1 LILFWD
7 NNMTALKK
15 LEALIDDPRVKCVL
29 PAIAI
34 AQAAIALS
42 EIAEQLNAKPTTETK
57 DSE

>member
-1 LILFWD
+1 
-7 NNMTALKK
+7 MTALKK